1 MALRITAS
9 TNGQTAEIRL
19 EGRLEAMGVPDL
31 RESCRTAGLP
41 VRLDLS
47 GLRSADE
54 VGIDAL
60 RSLRAQGVEFRGAS
74 PYISELLKQR
84 ETP

>member
-1 MALRITAS
+1 MALRITVS
-9 TNGQTAEIRL
+9 TDGRTAAIRL
-19 EGRLEAMGVPDL
+19 EGRLQAASVPDL
-31 RESCRTAGLP
+31 RESCHSAGFP

-47 GLRSADE
+47 GLQSADE

-60 RSLRAQGVEFRGAS
+60 RSLRAEGVGLHGVS
-74 PYISELLKQR
+74 PHISQLLEN